1 MASFE
6 LNLAIDCLEPRDSG
20 TYSGQAL
27 EFVSLTRESLCSM
40 RASNC
45 EFRAFAVPGYRLR
58 NSCFGVRIN
67 IMFAN
72 VSDPLFD
79 VSVPAGI

>member
-27 EFVSLTRESLCSM
+27 EFVSLTRESLRS
-40 RASNC
+40 
-45 EFRAFAVPGYRLR
+45 
-58 NSCFGVRIN
+58 VRI
-67 IMFAN
+67 
-72 VSDPLFD
+72 SDFVLRIFKT
-79 VSVPAGI
+79 VIYLINYV